1 MKQRARNTFTKQKGF
16 TLLELLLV
24 IVVVSLLAFVLYPRL
39 VAGPINARDADRK
52 QDLARIQNAL
62 ERYYQENGSYP
73 ASLNTLVE
81 GATPYLKPPLPTDP
95 KTKVIYT
102 YTPGGN
108 PSTTYVLRTNLE
120 NPKDKDIKKGT
131 IDTYEVQS
139 AN

>member
-1 MKQRARNTFTKQKGF
+1 MKQLARNTFTKQKGF

-102 YTPGGN
+102 YTPSGN

>member
-1 MKQRARNTFTKQKGF
+1 MKLLTRNKLTQQKGF

-52 QDLARIQNAL
+52 QDIARVQNAL
-62 ERYYQENGSYP
+62 ERFYQENGNYP
-73 ASLNTLVE
+73 ASLDALVE

-95 KTKVIYT
+95 KTKVAYR
-102 YTPGGN
+102 YSPSGN
-108 PSTTYVLRTNLE
+108 PTSAYVLQANLE

-131 IDTYEVQS
+131 IDTYEVLS